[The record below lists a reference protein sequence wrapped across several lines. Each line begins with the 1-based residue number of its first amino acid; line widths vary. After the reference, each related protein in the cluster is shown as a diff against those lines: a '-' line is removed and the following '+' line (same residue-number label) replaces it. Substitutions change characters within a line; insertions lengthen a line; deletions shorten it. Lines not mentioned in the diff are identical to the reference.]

1 MFRRV
6 ANADS
11 LGKTR
16 EIVAF
21 IIKVVYKPRSE
32 LKRTNMQASDRSL
45 EVWKAPRKIKQLKET
60 LYEKVVK
67 SSLFHE
73 ILYA

>member
-1 MFRRV
+1 MEEKFLRQLIIDV
-6 ANADS
+6 SFSKLCA
-11 LGKTR
+11 KTR
-16 EIVAF
+16 AVAAPPDF
-21 IIKVVYKPRSE
+21 VNIDN
-32 LKRTNMQASDRSL
+32 LQASDRSL